1 MNVAHLPVPDPRVE
15 ADDRHAVLLAIVDR
29 ALGPHAHAATIT
41 VEEYARDI
49 AHCSR
54 ATGYEAVKRGDV
66 PSMRIAG
73 RIVIPVP
80 AIVVQ
85 LLAVPNNNGETNAE
99 GALSKVTRSLPNHS
113 GSPRYESGSA

>member
-66 PSMRIAG
+66 SSMRIAG

-80 AIVVQ
+80 AIALQ
-85 LLAVPNNNGETNAE
+85 LLGVMTKGETKAE
-99 GALSKVTRSLPNHS
+99 GATLAGVTPSLPDHS
-113 GSPRYESGSA
+113 ERPRNGSDSV

>member
-1 MNVAHLPVPDPRVE
+1 
-15 ADDRHAVLLAIVDR
+15 VLLAIVDR

-73 RIVIPVP
+73 GIVIPVP

-99 GALSKVTRSLPNHS
+99 GATLSKVTPSLPDHS